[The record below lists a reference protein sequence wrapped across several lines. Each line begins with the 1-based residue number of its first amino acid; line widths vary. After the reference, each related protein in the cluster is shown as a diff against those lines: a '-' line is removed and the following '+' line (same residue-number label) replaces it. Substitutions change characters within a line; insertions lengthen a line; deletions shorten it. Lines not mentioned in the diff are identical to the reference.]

1 MVPTVVGVI
10 LFAVMI
16 TVIKCTKIRRSTV
29 SGGRDQGN
37 TMQTEQGDT
46 PQVPILC
53 QPNDS
58 DEEMIDVTRDNNTA
72 SGTPEWL

>member
-1 MVPTVVGVI
+1 M
-10 LFAVMI
+10 
-16 TVIKCTKIRRSTV
+16 

-58 DEEMIDVTRDNNTA
+58 DEEMIDVTRDNNTV